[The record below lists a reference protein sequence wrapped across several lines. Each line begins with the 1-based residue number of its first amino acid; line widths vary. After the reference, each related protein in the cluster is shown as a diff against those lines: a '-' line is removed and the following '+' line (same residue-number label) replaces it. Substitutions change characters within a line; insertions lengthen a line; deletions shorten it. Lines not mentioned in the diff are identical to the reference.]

1 MHSRLFHASA
11 VVCAL
16 AMSASAQPIA
26 SDRLEASMFIVGR
39 AETPRTSIPL
49 QEERLIVTI
58 DGQLAATTLTQVFQH
73 DNSSPMEG
81 QYRLRPGLG
90 SKVEGF
96 AYWNGE
102 QKIIG
107 EVFEREVAK
116 TVYRNVTTRG
126 RDPGLLEEDG
136 AGAFTF
142 KVFPINPR
150 EKKRVELRW
159 TRWLDRHGATVKYRA
174 PITRADA
181 EIVINLNGPVKNLKS
196 SSHRLRIEKVNGGVR
211 LRSEGANGGGPV
223 EITWEVDEPEWTPDA
238 FVHANGKNDG
248 WFALSLAAPDM
259 PGAVAAK
266 DVTIV
271 IDRSGS
277 MLGEPIAHARAAAM
291 DMIRRLDAKDRVNVI
306 SFSDEV
312 DPLFKAPQPLE
323 NQGTR
328 DSALEFVD
336 RLRDGGGTDIALAL
350 KTAISSQDKKPGRPR
365 VIVFMTDG
373 QSDVE
378 LAMDAAKADTGD
390 VRVFTIGLGK
400 EVNKALLS
408 RLAAQK
414 RGRFTYI
421 ESMKDI
427 KPEVGRLAQSIA
439 KPLLVDIS
447 VDVEGAQAVRMYPRS
462 MPDLFAMDELV
473 VSGRLRGTGTAKF
486 IIKGTLAGK
495 PVQFTRSVEIG
506 KTGHRPW
513 VGRLWAQAR
522 VEHLLEEIALGS
534 KQEDLKNE
542 VLELALAYNFVTPY
556 TAFLAIPESEMGAER
571 GTIEAQREKKRQIW
585 QNHQDAAN
593 IDKEKLEEAEKDT
606 NGRPGLGTSVATR
619 NPSPSV
625 PMGNQPPPPTTPP
638 SRFSADKRDA
648 DDDALADAKPKTK
661 SVSKHADDGGEDE
674 EEVERSGTASY
685 DSPAPDSPKYAT
697 MTGSEARRGR
707 GCAGCATNDRGS
719 TALLGLLLGLLVM
732 RRRRR

>member
-1 MHSRLFHASA
+1 MHTRILHAS
-11 VVCAL
+11 VVACVGVVA
-16 AMSASAQPIA
+16 SVASAQPIA
-26 SDRLEASMFIVGR
+26 SDRLEASMFIAGVQ
-39 AETPRTSIPL
+39 ETPKTSIPL
-49 QEERLIVTI
+49 TEERLIVTI
-58 DGQLAATTLTQVFQH
+58 DGQHATSTLTQVFQH
-73 DNSSPMEG
+73 DNGAPIEG

-102 QKIIG
+102 QKIVG
-107 EVFEREVAK
+107 EVFEREIAK
-116 TVYRNVTTRG
+116 RVYTNVVTRG

-136 AGAFTF
+136 AGAFAF

-150 EKKRVELRW
+150 EKKRVELKW
-159 TRWLDRHGATVKYRA
+159 SKWLDRRASVVKYRA

-181 EIVINLNGPVKNLKS
+181 EIVINLNGPIKNLKS
-196 SSHRLRIEKVNGGVR
+196 STHRLRTEKTSTGVR
-211 LRSEGANGGGPV
+211 LRSDGANGGGQI
-223 EITWEVDEPEWTPDA
+223 ELSWEVDEPDWTPDA

-248 WFALSLAAPDM
+248 WFALSLAAPDL
-259 PGAVAAK
+259 GNASVAAK
-266 DVTIV
+266 DVTLV

-277 MLGEPIAHARAAAM
+277 MLGEPIMNARIAAM
-291 DMIRRLDAKDRVNVI
+291 DFIRRLDAKDRINVI

-323 NQGTR
+323 NADTR
-328 DSALEFVD
+328 QTALDFVD

-350 KTAISSQDKKPGRPR
+350 KTAIASQDKKPGRPR

-400 EVNKALLS
+400 DVNKALLS

-421 ESMKDI
+421 EQTKDI
-427 KPEVGRLAQSIA
+427 KPEVGRLSQSIA
-439 KPLLVDIS
+439 KPLLVDVS
-447 VDVEGAQAVRMYPRS
+447 VDVEGAQAVRLYPRS

-473 VSGRLRGTGTAKF
+473 VSGRLRGMGTAKF

-495 PVQFTRSVEIG
+495 PVQFTRAVNIA
-506 KTGHRPW
+506 KAAHRPW

-534 KQEDLKNE
+534 KEPELKNE
-542 VLELALAYNFVTPY
+542 VIELALAYNFVTPY
-556 TAFLAIPESEMGAER
+556 TAFLAIPESEMGNER
-571 GTIEAQREKKRQIW
+571 ATVERERERKRQIMA
-585 QNHQDAAN
+585 NHQDAAEL
-593 IDKEKLEEAEKDT
+593 DKTKEELKPADT
-606 NGRPGLGTSVATR
+606 TQNRPGLGTSVGNYRAPTHSGPAPGQVATR
-619 NPSPSV
+619 ENVDVDDEEPAKKS
-625 PMGNQPPPPTTPP
+625 
-638 SRFSADKRDA
+638 KRSFA
-648 DDDALADAKPKTK
+648 AK
-661 SVSKHADDGGEDE
+661 SDDE
-674 EEVERSGTASY
+674 EEDGEDIES
-685 DSPAPDSPKYAT
+685 DAPDYAESAPVNQT
-697 MTGSEARRGR
+697 SVASRRGR

-719 TALLGLLLGLLVM
+719 TALLALALAALVL
-732 RRRRR
+732 RRRRRG